1 MHFWAASRLPE
12 QVSSYTLV
20 SKGRLMN
27 PTPSTRWR
35 WCLSALL
42 AVAGTALAQQAPAPV
57 PPADPARPL
66 PSDRGSLDYNGMPP
80 TSAGFSRSDSRSYLP
95 YTQRGY
101 IGMNLGRTQFDLP
114 CGLGSISCDKN
125 TNLSFGIYTGGM
137 FNEWLG
143 LEVGYLYTGKADRA
157 GGSTSAQG
165 VNALLVGRVPLGQFN
180 VFAKAGGV
188 YGRSRV
194 TTNAESSFYSG
205 AVWGGGAAYGAGIGY
220 DFDRNNG
227 VVLEWQRNKFKMP
240 PDGHPDSDTT
250 SIGYVY
256 RF

>member
-1 MHFWAASRLPE
+1 
-12 QVSSYTLV
+12 
-20 SKGRLMN
+20 MN
-27 PTPSTRWR
+27 HNPSTRWR
-35 WCLSALL
+35 WCLLALL
-42 AVAGTALAQQAPAPV
+42 AAAGTAWSQQTPASV
-57 PPADPARPL
+57 PQ
-66 PSDRGSLDYNGMPP
+66 
-80 TSAGFSRSDSRSYLP
+80 GFSYLP
-95 YTQRGY
+95 YTRHGY
-101 IGMNLGRTQFDLP
+101 IGVNLGRTQFDLP
-114 CGLGSISCDKN
+114 CGVAGFSCDKN
-125 TNLSFGIYTGGM
+125 SNLSFNVYTGGM

-194 TTNAESSFYSG
+194 RSSDPSTYYSG
-205 AVWGGGAAYGAGIGY
+205 TATGGGAAYGGGVGY

-227 VVLEWQRNKFKMP
+227 IVLEWQRNKFRLSP
-240 PDGHPDSDTT
+240 TGHPDADTT

-256 RF
+256 KF